1 LRDAKFDYE
10 NHDYDLAMFHIE
22 QAVQLM
28 VKAKLLE
35 IKGYYGRTHAIRR
48 LILELSEVYSE
59 EELRKFIDEN
69 KTALRNLERAYI
81 TSRYLIEEFFKEEVD
96 DAFRAAE
103 RLRLLLWSV

>member
-1 LRDAKFDYE
+1 MRDARFDYE

-35 IKGYYGRTHAIRR
+35 IEGCYGMHAIRR